1 MPNRQ
6 RIPKRLRRGP
16 QKRSMRNRDGSS
28 HASLGVSRG
37 ITPKNVVPGG
47 APLTVPTKSTQLIAE
62 YCVITMSTEQS
73 KTDQYQIRLSHAFRA
88 QLEEQARIDGDKT
101 LATWLKRVLRKELL
115 SRGIEPKG

>member
-1 MPNRQ
+1 MCQHCR
-6 RIPKRLRRGP
+6 
-16 QKRSMRNRDGSS
+16 
-28 HASLGVSRG
+28 ASLIACKTSR
-37 ITPKNVVPGG
+37 N
-47 APLTVPTKSTQLIAE
+47 
-62 YCVITMSTEQS
+62 CDVITMSNEQS